1 MLIASGASV
10 PINDD
15 ENSHSFVVFGVSTIR
30 QIQPS
35 SCLFSLLTEPASLFR
50 SLAFPLPYPG
60 LPMSTFSVL
69 VFDPVLPV
77 NATGENLTDVCNHGR

>member
-1 MLIASGASV
+1 
-10 PINDD
+10 
-15 ENSHSFVVFGVSTIR
+15 
-30 QIQPS
+30 
-35 SCLFSLLTEPASLFR
+35 LTEPASLFR